1 MKMEAKEDIDWE
13 RAIVVI
19 RRCFHD
25 NWFKIFA
32 TLREHMESDFTYK
45 AFQAEMV
52 FLFFEDKKQG
62 KIVCKI
68 KGWVTVGQ
76 YYVKFEKWMASIL
89 ATPKMIP
96 SYDGWTQLRGIP
108 LHAWNMQS
116 FTQIGDACDG
126 FVEVAREMWENKDL
140 IEAKIKVRS
149 NYTSLIPTTINTS
162 DEKGDRLLVHIV
174 LIWKFGG

>member
-1 MKMEAKEDIDWE
+1 
-13 RAIVVI
+13 
-19 RRCFHD
+19 
-25 NWFKIFA
+25 
-32 TLREHMESDFTYK
+32 MESDFTYK

-174 LIWKFGG
+174 LVWKFGG